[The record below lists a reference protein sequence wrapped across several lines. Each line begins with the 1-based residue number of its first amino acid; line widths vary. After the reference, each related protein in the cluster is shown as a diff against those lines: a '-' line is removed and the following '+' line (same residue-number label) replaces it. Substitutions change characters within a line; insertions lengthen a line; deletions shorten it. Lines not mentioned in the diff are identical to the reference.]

1 MGYIYTEKA
10 GDFYLGMKTAIK
22 IKTTEKQ
29 ENWVQS
35 IVYLTNKE
43 A

>member
-1 MGYIYTEKA
+1 MGYMYTEEA
-10 GDFYLGMKTAIK
+10 GHFYLGMKTAIK

-35 IVYLTNKE
+35 IVYVTNKE